1 MKIPKTLT
9 TNQDKLK
16 YLYRVVELLRL
27 EHNEKGKDFREGK
40 MSEKDFRAYQKY
52 DFEPRNQIVFFEI
65 NNILE
70 AEGVTKKE
78 SMLAEPTAKQIEFEQ
93 LKLAGEKE
101 TKWDKDINL
110 TEIKWQ

>member
-1 MKIPKTLT
+1 MKIPT
-9 TNQDKLK
+9 TITTDQDKLK
-16 YLYRVVELLRL
+16 YLYRTVELLRL
-27 EHNEKGKDFREGK
+27 EHNERGKDFRDGK
-40 MSEKDFRAYQKY
+40 MSEKDFRDYQKY

-78 SMLAEPTAKQIEFEQ
+78 SMLAEPTAKQIEFEK
-93 LKLAGEKE
+93 LKVEGEKE

-110 TEIKWQ
+110 KEL